1 MATEF
6 WMHDGTQFRKAKE
19 IHVHD
24 GTQFRKAK
32 EVWMHD
38 GTQFRKVYQGFQVV
52 IGSVTYDGYAEGTT
66 DSEFPY
72 TSDQRG
78 LVRVILNTDGS
89 GSTQGWIQV
98 AAYFGGG
105 WSMQTEYTKNWGSP
119 LLAGIGSAYHVRL
132 RQQSGQA
139 LSFGTDN
146 VWYALTSQVYWDW
159 WYGGGINPL
168 ATFYLDISADGG
180 STTLA
185 TSPLSTASL
194 GWNYI

>member
-1 MATEF
+1 MATEI
-6 WMHDGTQFRKAKE
+6 HFR
-19 IHVHD
+19 D
-24 GTQFRKAK
+24 SSQFRKAK
-32 EVWMHD
+32 EVHFHNGAGWKKANEIYVHN
-38 GTQFRKVYQGFQVV
+38 GVGWKKVYQGFQVV
-52 IGSVTYDGYAEGTT
+52 IGSVTYDGYAEGTQ

-89 GSTQGWIQV
+89 GSTQGWIQA
-98 AAYFGGG
+98 AAYYGGQWG
-105 WSMQTEYTKNWGSP
+105 MQTEYTKNWGSP
-119 LLAGIGSAYHVRL
+119 LLSGIGSAYHVRL

-139 LSFGTDN
+139 LNYGTNN

-159 WYGGGINPL
+159 MYGGGITL